1 MPTRKP
7 ESARS
12 PRSTTP
18 RPAQT
23 DAARPTA
30 EAAVPEV
37 ARRSEPATAAE
48 PGDTI
53 ARTRALPV
61 PPASK
66 VPPLPVGYVPA
77 SADELRRMRR
87 APADQRA
94 ALLAALRELADRQGQ
109 LAGDLGEFAPSGKQA
124 AALADRIEAATAT
137 LHALAAQQQLLAE
150 LEDIA
155 LSDSV
160 LLLEEAHE
168 AYSYRVA
175 RRPGLS
181 QVYPRLE
188 ELFRLRSQ
196 AISDGMARSRRG
208 GAPRP
213 EAPPQE

>member
-1 MPTRKP
+1 MAPRKP

-12 PRSTTP
+12 TRSTTP
-18 RPAQT
+18 RPAHT
-23 DAARPTA
+23 DAA
-30 EAAVPEV
+30 PET

-53 ARTRALPV
+53 ARARALPV
-61 PPASK
+61 PPVGK
-66 VPPLPVGYVPA
+66 VPPLPAGYVPA
-77 SADELRRMRR
+77 DPDELRRLRK

-94 ALLAALRELADRQGQ
+94 ALLAALRELAERQGQ

-124 AALADRIEAATAT
+124 AALAERIEAASAT